1 MGPIIMKV
9 LFHNENGDTLNLK
22 ALSSMCCQNTNMKT
36 VVNSRRTL
44 QKKKTNKQTRKDS
57 QFLSHDK
64 SRKLKINR
72 ATKNLINK
80 IDKTDETR

>member
-1 MGPIIMKV
+1 
-9 LFHNENGDTLNLK
+9 
-22 ALSSMCCQNTNMKT
+22 MKT
-36 VVNSRRTL
+36 VVNTRRTL
-44 QKKKTNKQTRKDS
+44 KKTQKDS

>member
-1 MGPIIMKV
+1 
-9 LFHNENGDTLNLK
+9 
-22 ALSSMCCQNTNMKT
+22 MKT
-36 VVNSRRTL
+36 VVNTRRTL
-44 QKKKTNKQTRKDS
+44 KKKKHTQKDS

>member
-1 MGPIIMKV
+1 
-9 LFHNENGDTLNLK
+9 
-22 ALSSMCCQNTNMKT
+22 MKT
-36 VVNSRRTL
+36 VVNTRRTL
-44 QKKKTNKQTRKDS
+44 KKKTNKQTRKDS